1 MGDLQYVMKR
11 ILRCEDLQAELSGVQ
26 ASNFRWM
33 MIQDSRQRKQ
43 LDGLLSQKVANSRA
57 SHRLTWTILPLS

>member
-26 ASNFRWM
+26 ASNFR
-33 MIQDSRQRKQ
+33 
-43 LDGLLSQKVANSRA
+43 
-57 SHRLTWTILPLS
+57 